1 MIKNGILHPQLAS
14 LLARFRHVNSIAILD
29 GPFPSYPGVETIELA
44 ITMGWP
50 TIPQVLDEILPFLDV
65 TSLVLANEFEEK
77 VDKQTVEKYINHHK
91 GIPTIKVAHSEF
103 KKLVGQSLGII
114 HTGDG
119 IPYSSV
125 ILRSG
130 F

>member
-14 LLARFRHVNSIAILD
+14 LLARFRHVNAIAIVD
-29 GPFPSYPGVETIELA
+29 GPFPTYPNVETIELA

-50 TIPQVLDEILPFLDV
+50 TIPQVLDEILPYLDI

-77 VDKQTVEKYINHHK
+77 VDKQITQRYISHHK
-91 GIPTIKVAHSEF
+91 NIPTTKIAHSDF
-103 KKLVGQSLGII
+103 KVQVGKCLGII

-119 IPYSSV
+119 VPYSSV
-125 ILRSG
+125 ILKSG
-130 F
+130 

>member
-14 LLARFRHVNSIAILD
+14 LLARFRHVNAIAIVD
-29 GPFPSYPGVETIELA
+29 GPFPTYPNVETIELA

-50 TIPQVLDEILPFLDV
+50 TIPQVLDEILPYLDI

-77 VDKQTVEKYINHHK
+77 VDKQITQRYITHHK
-91 GIPTIKVAHSEF
+91 NIPTTKIAHSEF
-103 KKLVGQSLGII
+103 KVQVGKCLGII

-119 IPYSSV
+119 VPYSSV
-125 ILRSG
+125 ILKSG
-130 F
+130 